1 VYALSVLGQLTLYK
15 MDPALCLL
23 LLLYVEKHELN
34 RTQYRDFMNVNAKIS
49 IYNNLAAIH
58 LGKAVREPSKE
69 ESDKLMQEAKRYLNL
84 SEKVRMIA
92 GRVYLTLRSFIFF
105 YEGNF

>member
-1 VYALSVLGQLTLYK
+1 
-15 MDPALCLL
+15 M
-23 LLLYVEKHELN
+23 EKHELT
-34 RTQYRDFMNVNAKIS
+34 RAQYRDFQNQNAKIT

-58 LGKAVREPSKE
+58 LGKAVRESSKE
-69 ESDKLMQEAKRYLNL
+69 ESDRLMLEAKRYLNL

-105 YEGNF
+105 YEGNFELSAGNFNKSIEKNSED